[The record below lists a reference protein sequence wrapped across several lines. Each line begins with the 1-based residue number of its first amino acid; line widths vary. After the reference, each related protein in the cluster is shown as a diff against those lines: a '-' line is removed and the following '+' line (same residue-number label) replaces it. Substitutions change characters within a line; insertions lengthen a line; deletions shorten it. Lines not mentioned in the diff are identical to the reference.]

1 MLSVLILLLSTL
13 GPPEPTIDLTLEH
26 VLDEPSPV
34 WEVTLVARGL
44 SPETPPT
51 LRLEDWGEWTERPG
65 YVTLLESDPPLA
77 GEGPNWTIADESAFA
92 GELSVRYRLAL
103 SDFGSPEHRRHGL
116 LPVRS
121 ETYTFGYSW
130 NVLPSLEGDD
140 GAVPATRR
148 LRLVAPEGVP
158 IVTGWAGRA
167 DGSSA
172 EVELERE
179 QGNALIAFGTPRA
192 SALGDGVQ
200 VYQFGGSV
208 DAAGPVHELVAAL
221 VPSMAAACAHPA
233 PEPLIVLITDTH
245 GGGTGTDHGL
255 RIGFTRDADEERTRD
270 PYFRSLVSHELFHQ
284 WLGSTLSMRDSS
296 VVWFQEGF
304 TDYLSLWHLAVTG
317 GIDRAWFVE
326 RLSDLDHEARTSS
339 SLGRVAFA
347 DPDVRWRDGDGPN
360 ETMAYKGGAVLAL
373 AIDAELR
380 ARGRTGLHELLRDLI
395 EQGPEYDR
403 ESIRSWLRDQGLE
416 ELDARAVAGL
426 DVPTVRAS
434 LERAG
439 IRLEERETLLTYT
452 GLRTGGEPFGT
463 VLDVAEDSP
472 AKTAGIQ
479 TGDVIGGFCHVRSAR
494 PAIGPGVDVE
504 HRFGL
509 VWFDPERDDH
519 RIWVARD
526 GEELELE
533 IRPEAIPGGLLHRW
547 VLEGETGDAFFLPV
561 R

>member
-1 MLSVLILLLSTL
+1 MYAFLILLFSAL
-13 GPPEPTIDLTLEH
+13 GPPGATIDLTLEH
-26 VLDEPSPV
+26 VLDEPSPA

-44 SPETPPT
+44 PQKSPPT

-92 GELSVRYRLAL
+92 GELTVRYRLAL
-103 SDFGSPEHRRHGL
+103 SEFGSVEHQRHGL

-130 NVLPSLEGDD
+130 NVLPSLEGYD

-148 LRLVAPEGVP
+148 LCRVAPEGVP

-167 DGSSA
+167 EGSTA
-172 EVELERE
+172 MVELERE

-192 SALGDGVQ
+192 SALGDGVE
-200 VYQFGGSV
+200 VYQFGGTL
-208 DAAGPVHELVAAL
+208 DAAEPVHELVASL

-255 RIGFTRDADEERTRD
+255 RVGFTRDGDEEQTRN
-270 PYFRSLVSHELFHQ
+270 PYFQNLVAHELFHQ
-284 WLGSTLSMRDSS
+284 WLGSTLSMKDSS

-304 TDYLSLWHLAVTG
+304 TDYFSLWHLASTG
-317 GIDRAWFVE
+317 AIDRAWFVE
-326 RLSDLDHEARTSS
+326 RLSELDHEARASS
-339 SLGRVAFA
+339 SLGRIAFA
-347 DPDVRWRDGDGPN
+347 DPDVSWRDGDGPN

-380 ARGRTGLHELLRDLI
+380 AGGRAGLHELLRDLI
-395 EQGPEYDR
+395 ERGPEYDR
-403 ESIRSWLRDQGLE
+403 EAIRAWLRDHGLE
-416 ELDARAVAGL
+416 ELDARAIGGT
-426 DVPTVRAS
+426 DVPTVRDS

-439 IRLEERETLLTYT
+439 FRLEERETPLAFT
-452 GLRTGGEPFGT
+452 GLRTDGEPFGT
-463 VLDVAEDSP
+463 VLDVAKGSP
-472 AKTAGIQ
+472 AETAGILA
-479 TGDVIGGFCHVRSAR
+479 GDVIGGFCHVRSPR
-494 PAIGPGVDVE
+494 PAIAPEVDVE

-519 RIWVARD
+519 RIWVSRE

-533 IRPEAIPGGLLHRW
+533 IHPESIPGGLLRRW
-547 VLEGETGDAFFLPV
+547 KVEEEAGDAFFAPV